1 MRKKQ
6 KPKAATLLPGL
17 AHTNKMARNRNAVVE
32 RRRKTREKI
41 LLLIIL
47 STVFGYFNLWQIA
60 PFHPHLSVQITS
72 LFAIFIIA
80 MFFQN
85 TASLSS
91 AAGLTFALFIFRL
104 GFAWNSFIISFSFIS
119 FFVLIFLPIIK

>member
-72 LFAIFIIA
+72 
-80 MFFQN
+80 
-85 TASLSS
+85 
-91 AAGLTFALFIFRL
+91 
-104 GFAWNSFIISFSFIS
+104 
-119 FFVLIFLPIIK
+119 